1 MELKQVEV
9 QKIFPNFSQPRE
21 HFDKEKIKELSES
34 ILGNGLINPI
44 IIRQD
49 GKKFF
54 IVAGER
60 RWQAHKLAGIKKI
73 AAFVKEYKNDIDWQ
87 IESLVENIHRE
98 DLTSIE
104 RENFTFAIWNTGNF
118 KNFKELSTK
127 IGFSSSVLEH
137 IISAKKSREELSL
150 HATTKEKISTR
161 NLLDTQGLEKRDK
174 EKLLQKV
181 ADKEIGTHRVREIAK
196 IIKKSSDEVKNALF
210 DDKITVEQ
218 AERISKLKSEPE
230 RRKAIQE
237 HQSLA
242 VVEKAVE
249 KNVEMQMTASGK
261 RELDKKL
268 LQAGNWILSFRNSVT
283 DDRRNLEKTIKI
295 LLIATKFVPTMD
307 DKQKEKLESELDRFI
322 EMLERGEQLATQ
334 IKEQL

>member
-44 IIRQD
+44 TVRQD

-73 AAFVKEYKNDIDWQ
+73 NAFVKEYKNDFRFMV
-87 IESLVENIHRE
+87 ES
-98 DLTSIE
+98 SIE
-104 RENFTFAIWNTGNF
+104 NYQRENVTSVEKEKDIYNVWQQGIKDNEIKTYKDLGKIMGLNEHNISNIIRAKEFREESKVGG
-118 KNFKELSTK
+118 ELSTRDIVDTASLRVEDRKK
-127 IGFSSSVLEH
+127 IL
-137 IISAKKSREELSL
+137 KKKLQ
-150 HATTKEKISTR
+150 T
-161 NLLDTQGLEKRDK
+161 
-174 EKLLQKV
+174 EKLREAV
-181 ADKEIGTHRVREIAK
+181 RV
-196 IIKKSSDEVKNALF
+196 IKTSSEEVKDALL
-210 DDKITVEQ
+210 DDKITVDQ

-249 KNVEMQMTASGK
+249 KNVEMQMTAREK